1 MVKQNNKEQV
11 THRQHWLPRTS
22 YLQNFT
28 VRGKVKTYWFGE
40 KGRADFLHTAE
51 QKDIAPINIAV
62 KNNLYETPILPTNT
76 LEDVLAVIEGAYGEV
91 LENKI
96 KQGKRLNEEDHERIA
111 LYVSALEN
119 RTIKQQAHLN
129 SFLDQLNETGRSI
142 SLGHNAPDAADRW
155 TEQMEAMKEVFFA
168 DAMAI
173 ALEVNK
179 WQPLDFC
186 FLTPESYVDIEF
198 ITSDHPVTLT
208 DFARDNSP
216 FGLNQWSKT
225 AECVVPLTPKIA
237 LLGNRC
243 GITGY
248 KEVDYNFV
256 REINNRVLRRAD
268 KLVISASPIPEYE
281 GKVIVDRMPQSLLL
295 EFIKLPTNGRA
306 NKIIK
311 AAKAKEQAEQA
322 KTEEKS

>member
-1 MVKQNNKEQV
+1 MSESEPKKQTTK
-11 THRQHWLPRTS
+11 RQHWLPRTS

-28 VRGKVKTYWFGE
+28 VDGKVKTYWFGD
-40 KGRADFLHTAE
+40 KGRADFLHTAD
-51 QKDIAPINIAV
+51 QKDIAPVNIAV

-76 LEDVLAVIEGAYGEV
+76 LEDVLAVVEGAYGDV

-96 KQGKRLNEEDHERIA
+96 KQGKRLNEEDHEKIA

-129 SFLDQLNETGRSI
+129 SFLDQLNETGRAV

-168 DAMAI
+168 QAMAI

-186 FLTPESYVDIEF
+186 FLTPASYVDIEF

-237 LLGNRC
+237 LFGNRC

-248 KEVDYNFV
+248 KEIDYNFV

-268 KLVISASPIPEYE
+268 KMLISANPIPEYE
-281 GKVIVDRMPQSLLL
+281 GKVIVDRMSQSLLL
-295 EFIKLPTNGRA
+295 EFVKLPTNGRA
-306 NKIIK
+306 DKIIREQK
-311 AAKAKEQAEQA
+311 KREQAEQA
-322 KTEEKS
+322 KKEEKP